1 MGLMGLMRHIGP
13 MQKINL
19 TEKFSL
25 IKDHWN
31 PRIAGELNGQYLKLV
46 KFQGPFTWHHHETE
60 DEMFF
65 VVKGRFRMDWRENG
79 SEREEWIEPGEF
91 IIVPRGVEHRPFAEE
106 ECEVLLFEPATTLN
120 TGNIEDEFTRKELQQ
135 I

>member
-1 MGLMGLMRHIGP
+1 

-19 TEKFSL
+19 SEKLSL

-46 KFQGPFTWHHHETE
+46 KFQGPFTWHHHDNE
-60 DEMFF
+60 DEMFL
-65 VVKGRFRMDWRENG
+65 VVKGRFRMDYRDDDGRE
-79 SEREEWIEPGEF
+79 SEEWIEEGEF
-91 IIVPRGVEHRPFAEE
+91 IIVPRTIEHRPFAEE
-106 ECEVLLFEPATTLN
+106 ECQVLLFEPGSTLN
-120 TGNIEDEFTRKELQQ
+120 TGNVEDSFTRTELAR

>member
-1 MGLMGLMRHIGP
+1 

-19 TEKFSL
+19 AKKLSL
-25 IKDHWN
+25 INDHWN
-31 PRIAGELNGQYLKLV
+31 PRIVGELNGQHLKLV
-46 KFQGPFTWHHHETE
+46 KFQGPFTWHHHENE

-65 VVKGRFRMDWRENG
+65 VVKGRFRMDYREG
-79 SEREEWIEPGEF
+79 GHDREEQIEAGEF
-91 IIVPRGVEHRPFAEE
+91 VIVPRGVEHRPVAEE

-120 TGNIEDEFTRKELQQ
+120 TGNLEDSFTRKQLER